1 MSTVKYNKSIFIK
14 YKKYL
19 KFTYIAILILLVT
32 NVITVILLNKTEE
45 QFIAG
50 FQNPYPL
57 IDISRNFVKQENFI
71 VNIQPLRE
79 TLYELVDRKQPNL
92 IGIYLEFLNTG
103 ANISINQ
110 NSRFWPAS
118 LSKVPAAMVALKKVQ
133 LGEWK
138 LDNELVL
145 FEEDKDSRFGNL
157 YKMPVGTRFT
167 IEELIKE
174 MIINSDNTA
183 FKMFVRNLPGEAFDE
198 MIETLGLE
206 DLYNT
211 EYDISAKE
219 YSRIFRALYNS
230 SFLNREYSQLLL
242 TWLSESDFNRFLQ
255 SGVSDE
261 VIFSHKIGEQEEQ
274 LTYLDSGIVYLPN
287 RPYLIT
293 VLLKVNETQDK
304 ELARDIAEEIM
315 SSISKESYD
324 YFTSI

>member
-1 MSTVKYNKSIFIK
+1 MSTVKSNKIFPARF
-14 YKKYL
+14 KKYL
-19 KFTYIAILILLVT
+19 KISTIVILILLIT
-32 NVITVILLNKTEE
+32 NTYTFLKLNISQDE
-45 QFIAG
+45 FISN

-57 IDISRNFVKQENFI
+57 IDLSRNFVKQENFI
-71 VNIQPLRE
+71 INIQPLRE
-79 TLYELVDRKQPNL
+79 YLYELVDRSEPNL
-92 IGIYLEFLNTG
+92 VSIYLEFLNTG

-133 LGEWK
+133 LGEWN
-138 LDNELVL
+138 LNNELVL
-145 FEEDKDSRFGNL
+145 FEDDKDSRFGDL
-157 YKMPVGTRFT
+157 YKLPVGTRFT
-167 IEELIKE
+167 VEELIKE

-183 FKMFVRNLPGEAFDE
+183 FKIFVRNLPGENFDE
-198 MIETLGLE
+198 MIEILGLE

-242 TWLSESDFNRFLQ
+242 TWLAESDFNKFLQ
-255 SGVSDE
+255 SGVSNE

-274 LTYLDSGIVYLPN
+274 LTYLDSGIVYIPN

-293 VLLKVNETQDK
+293 VLVKVNETQEK
-304 ELARDIAEEIM
+304 EIARDIAEEIM
-315 SSISKESYD
+315 SNISKESYE
-324 YFTSI
+324 YFTGI